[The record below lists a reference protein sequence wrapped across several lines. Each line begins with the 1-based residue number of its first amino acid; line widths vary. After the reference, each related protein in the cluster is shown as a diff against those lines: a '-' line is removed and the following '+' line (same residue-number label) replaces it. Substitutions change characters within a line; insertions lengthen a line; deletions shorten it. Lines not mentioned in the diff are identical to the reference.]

1 MKVTSIPV
9 DQIRE
14 DFIVNCRKDTNVEDL
29 VESIKTVGLQTPIG
43 VVAIPTEGYAI
54 IYGFRRLK
62 AMKALGY
69 TQIDARILDYGN
81 TSNLYLLNLQE
92 NVTRKS
98 LSPIEEAEA
107 IQRLI
112 DMGESPED
120 FAPALGW
127 TKTLITQRLSL
138 LDFSQVVQDALHED
152 TVSVRQAK
160 VIDGANEEH
169 REVLLDLA
177 KDGATISTLKDEIDM
192 LQEITRVPEDDALT
206 PVTDDE
212 IFKLPEDD
220 EVTPD
225 TSAADAKAMAEA
237 NENIV
242 KANLLDCAAK
252 VISDPHAYFAF
263 QVAVG
268 CVDFKKL
275 SANQLD
281 ALVSAMNM
289 LVGEK
294 GLDAWGE
301 SHKR

>member
-43 VVAIPTEGYAI
+43 VTDTGEGYAV

-62 AMKALGY
+62 AVKTLGY
-69 TQIDARILDYGN
+69 TQIDARLLEN
-81 TSNLYLLNLQE
+81 HTTSNLYLLNLQE

-112 DMGESPED
+112 DMGESPEE

-160 VIDGANEEH
+160 IIDGANEEH

-212 IFKLPEDD
+212 IFKLPEDE

-237 NENIV
+237 NENII

>member
-1 MKVTSIPV
+1 MKVISIPI

-29 VESIKTVGLQTPIG
+29 VESIKAVGLQTPIG
-43 VVAIPTEGYAI
+43 VAGIPSEGYAV

-69 TQIDARILDYGN
+69 TEIDARLLEHH
-81 TSNLYLLNLQE
+81 TTPNLYLLNLQE

-107 IQRLI
+107 IQRLL

-138 LDFSQVVQDALHED
+138 LDFSQAVQEALHED

-160 VIDGANEEH
+160 IIDSADEEH

-206 PVTDDE
+206 PITDDE
-212 IFKLPEDD
+212 IFKLPEDE

-225 TSAADAKAMAEA
+225 TSGADAKATAEA

-252 VISDPHAYFAF
+252 AISDPQAYFAF

-268 CVDFKKL
+268 CIDFKKL
-275 SANQLD
+275 STNQLD

>member
-1 MKVTSIPV
+1 MKVTSLPI

-14 DFIVNCRKDTNVEDL
+14 DYIVNCRKETNVEDL
-29 VESIKTVGLQTPIG
+29 VESIKAVGLQTPIG
-43 VVAIPTEGYAI
+43 VVVIPTIGYAI
-54 IYGFRRLK
+54 ISGFRRLK
-62 AMKALGY
+62 AMKTLGY
-69 TQIDARILDYGN
+69 THIDALLLDYGN
-81 TSNLYLLNLQE
+81 TPNLYLLNLQE
-92 NVTRKS
+92 NVTRKN

-138 LDFSQVVQDALHED
+138 LDFSQVVQEALHDD

-160 VIDGANEEH
+160 IIDGANEEH

-252 VISDPHAYFAF
+252 AISDPHAYFAF
-263 QVAVG
+263 QVAMG

-275 SANQLD
+275 AANQLD

>member
-43 VVAIPTEGYAI
+43 VTDTGEGYAV

-62 AMKALGY
+62 AVKTLGY
-69 TQIDARILDYGN
+69 TQIDARLLEN
-81 TSNLYLLNLQE
+81 HTTSNLYLLNLQE

-212 IFKLPEDD
+212 IFKLPEDE

-225 TSAADAKAMAEA
+225 TSATDAKAMAEA

-252 VISDPHAYFAF
+252 AISDPHAYFAF

>member
-43 VVAIPTEGYAI
+43 VTDTGEGYAV

-62 AMKALGY
+62 AVKTLGY
-69 TQIDARILDYGN
+69 TQIDARLLEN
-81 TSNLYLLNLQE
+81 HTTSNLYLLNLQE

-160 VIDGANEEH
+160 IIDGANEEH

-192 LQEITRVPEDDALT
+192 LQEITRVPEDDTLT
-206 PVTDDE
+206 PITDDE

-220 EVTPD
+220 EVIPD
-225 TSAADAKAMAEA
+225 TSVADAKALAEA

-275 SANQLD
+275 PASQLD